1 MDEILQNLPP
11 AVMVV
16 LALMLLVWLVLLL
29 LVPFMIESIRG
40 WTRKSYIELQEMN
53 ERLDKLH
60 GLLADHAAASRA
72 DALRSFEP
80 TLEPIR
86 GEIRPEPRQPPPA
99 PRDPRPPRVRK
110 EPTISG

>member
-11 AVMVV
+11 TVMVV
-16 LALMLLVWLVLLL
+16 LALMVVVWLLLLL

-40 WTRKSYIELQEMN
+40 WTRKSYIELHEIN
-53 ERLDKLH
+53 ERLEKLH
-60 GLLADHAAASRA
+60 DLLADHAAAARA
-72 DALRSFEP
+72 DALRSLEP

-86 GEIRPEPRQPPPA
+86 GEIRPEPRTPSA
-99 PRDPRPPRVRK
+99 PRDPRTPRARK